1 MGCRSQFLTIKS
13 KRDGMK
19 PQKAQLG
26 RADLLCPE
34 GRLSR
39 SVKDIGGRE
48 VIDLDTY
55 IPSFLS
61 TINNALSRGA
71 SQRYREEF
79 GIGIVEWRVMSMLAI
94 EPNIPAVRIG
104 EAICTDK
111 GQVSR
116 ALLKLSEQELVE
128 SEIVSADIRKKNW
141 WLTDAGYSM
150 HARILEI
157 AIARERQLIAGCD
170 PEDIEA
176 FLRVARIMNRN
187 LSKP

>member
-1 MGCRSQFLTIKS
+1 
-13 KRDGMK
+13 MK
-19 PQKAQLG
+19 PQNAQPE
-26 RADLLCPE
+26 REDLKCPE

-39 SVKDIGGRE
+39 SVRE
-48 VIDLDTY
+48 VDGIKVIDLNTY
-55 IPSFLS
+55 VPSFLS

-71 SQRYREEF
+71 SQKYRDQF

-104 EAICTDK
+104 EVICTDK

-116 ALLKLSEQELVE
+116 ALLKLYEAGLVE
-128 SEIVSADIRKKNW
+128 SEIVSADVRKKNW
-141 WLTDAGYSM
+141 WLNDNGCAM

-157 AIARERQLIAGCD
+157 AIERERQLIAGCD

-187 LSKP
+187 LSSF

>member
-1 MGCRSQFLTIKS
+1 LARREG
-13 KRDGMK
+13 DVK

-26 RADLLCPE
+26 SKSLTCPE

-39 SVKDIGGRE
+39 SVKDVDGRA

-71 SQRYREEF
+71 SQLYRDQF

-104 EAICTDK
+104 EVICTDK

-116 ALLKLSEQELVE
+116 ALLKLSEAKLVE
-128 SEIVSADIRKKNW
+128 SEIVSADVRKKNW
-141 WLTDAGYSM
+141 WLNDAGYAM

-157 AIARERQLIAGCD
+157 ALERERQLIAGCD
-170 PEDIEA
+170 PEDVEA
-176 FLRVARIMNRN
+176 FLRVARVMDRN
-187 LSKP
+187 LSKF

>member
-1 MGCRSQFLTIKS
+1 MGPR
-13 KRDGMK
+13 
-19 PQKAQLG
+19 KAQHG
-26 RADLLCPE
+26 NEPTACPE

-39 SVKDIGGRE
+39 SVKDIDGRT

-71 SQRYREEF
+71 SQIYREKF
-79 GIGIVEWRVMSMLAI
+79 GVGIVEWRVMSMLAI

-104 EAICTDK
+104 EVICTDK

-116 ALLKLSEQELVE
+116 ALLKLSELELVE

-141 WLTDAGYSM
+141 WLNEAGYAL
-150 HARILEI
+150 HDRIMAI
-157 AIARERQLIAGCD
+157 AIDRERRLIAGCD
-170 PEDIEA
+170 PDDVEA
-176 FLRVARIMNRN
+176 FLRVARIMDRN
-187 LSKP
+187 LSKF

>member
-1 MGCRSQFLTIKS
+1 M
-13 KRDGMK
+13 
-19 PQKAQLG
+19 
-26 RADLLCPE
+26 
-34 GRLSR
+34 SR
-39 SVKDIGGRE
+39 SVKEVDGRS

-55 IPSFLS
+55 IPSFLN

-71 SQRYREEF
+71 SQKYREQF

-104 EAICTDK
+104 EVICTDK

-116 ALLKLSEQELVE
+116 ALLKLSEAHLVQ

-141 WLTDAGYSM
+141 WLNDAGYAM
-150 HARILEI
+150 HTRILEI
-157 AIARERQLIAGCD
+157 AIERERRLIAGCD

-176 FLRVARIMNRN
+176 FLRVARIMGSN
-187 LSKP
+187 LSNF

>member
-1 MGCRSQFLTIKS
+1 MTPEKVQHSS
-13 KRDGMK
+13 
-19 PQKAQLG
+19 
-26 RADLLCPE
+26 ADLKCPE
-34 GRLSR
+34 GRLSH
-39 SVKDIGGRE
+39 SVRE
-48 VIDLDTY
+48 VDGSKVIDLNTY

-71 SQRYREEF
+71 SQKYREQF

-104 EAICTDK
+104 EVICTDK

-116 ALLKLSEQELVE
+116 ALLSLSEANLAV
-128 SEIVSADIRKKNW
+128 SEIVSADVRKKNW
-141 WLTDAGYSM
+141 WLSTAGYAM

-157 AIARERQLIAGCD
+157 AIEREKQLIAGCD
-170 PEDIEA
+170 PEDIET

-187 LSKP
+187 LSGF